1 MSIIGYKLKNIYNYD
16 EFENLWET
24 LFKHRKMLQKY
35 KIVLATRDPR
45 ECWNDL
51 YFGISLH
58 DYMEMAHEAERP
70 RKLADYSENPIREV
84 ARQIQFDGL
93 PLESYFDG
101 DFVIAHAYDEKE
113 ILFDSQKQG
122 GVEMKAIVIINETHS
137 LFPEQENILRERF
150 EEIEFVK
157 VPASGWTLEEM
168 RKIAEKLHFQAAG
181 ADVRRRSDGTIVSVR
196 YNQTGQ
202 NAIVFASPI
211 PYLLRELTR
220 MAVWP
225 TVAVDGVDTRTLYD
239 VLVFHNDYRE
249 KKSCPMG
256 ALFRRWPLRD
266 GN

>member
-93 PLESYFDG
+93 TLESYFDG
-101 DFVIAHAYDEKE
+101 DLVIAHAYDEKE

-168 RKIAEKLHFQAAG
+168 RKIADDLHK
-181 ADVRRRSDGTIVSVR
+181 RIPWDGES
-196 YNQTGQ
+196 
-202 NAIVFASPI
+202 AIVFASPI
-211 PYLLRELTR
+211 PYLLRELTE
-220 MAVWP
+220 MAISAEMGDDYDVY
-225 TVAVDGVDTRTLYD
+225 TKNLYD
-239 VLVFHNDYRE
+239 VLVFHNDHRE
-249 KKSCPMG
+249 KKELP
-256 ALFRRWPLRD
+256 D
-266 GN
+266 GRIIQVVAATGWQLV